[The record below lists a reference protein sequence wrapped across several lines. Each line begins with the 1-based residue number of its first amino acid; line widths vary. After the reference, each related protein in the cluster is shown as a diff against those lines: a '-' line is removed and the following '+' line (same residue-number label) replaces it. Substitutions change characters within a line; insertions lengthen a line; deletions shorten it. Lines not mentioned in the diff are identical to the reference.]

1 MPTNLGKTFEITW
14 RGRPPHMLD
23 QDIPVWYRFLEKY
36 GDLFINLYYDVFVG
50 GPWYSK
56 EKLKDP
62 MFFMWRAL
70 NAKRIDALGETK
82 TELFLIEV
90 NTNPGLRAVGQ
101 LQVYGKLW
109 AEDPKINKPV
119 KLVLVCAS
127 VDPDLL
133 ASAASLGITSYVMP
147 GSNRQT
153 LPI

>member
-1 MPTNLGKTFEITW
+1 MPTNLGKPFEITY

-23 QDIPVWYRFLEKY
+23 QDIPVWYRFLEAY
-36 GDLFINLYYDVFVG
+36 GDLFIKLYYDVFVG

-56 EKLKDP
+56 EKLENP
-62 MFFMWRAL
+62 LFYMWRAL

-82 TELFLIEV
+82 RELFLIEV

-101 LQVYGKLW
+101 LLVYKKLW
-109 AEDPKINKPV
+109 DEDPKINKPV
-119 KLVLVCAS
+119 KLILVCAL

-133 ASAASLGITSYVMP
+133 SAAASMGIVIYVMP
-147 GSNRQT
+147 GSRRQT